1 MQDKISQKRLQEYMF
16 WSPQKFCDILKKYW
30 YKIKGI
36 REVVPRKN
44 GGAICRNIYFQ
55 TGEQLD
61 AFIAE
66 HMNIDTEGQIF
77 ISKLF
82 RQRNAFRKDLER
94 QIRIEQKEL
103 MFLKNREEPSS
114 ESKKVIHKKERRVD
128 KLLKKLKKM
137 V

>member
-1 MQDKISQKRLQEYMF
+1 
-16 WSPQKFCDILKKYW
+16 
-30 YKIKGI
+30 
-36 REVVPRKN
+36 
-44 GGAICRNIYFQ
+44 
-55 TGEQLD
+55 
-61 AFIAE
+61 
-66 HMNIDTEGQIF
+66 MNIDTEGQIF